1 MSSRLPFRGKVAIV
15 TGAGQGIGRR
25 IALDF
30 LGQGASVAL
39 VGRDPRKLKRTILEA
54 GRAATRAIGVR
65 ADISQEKQ
73 VRRMV
78 RQAVSRFGHL
88 DILVNNAGA
97 RGPTAPVVDL
107 EFSDWQ
113 QVVDVNLTGTYLCSR
128 EALKIMLPRRKGS
141 IVNMSSVAGRHAYPL
156 RAAYSA
162 SKWGVIGLTLSL
174 AQESGVSDVRVNAI
188 CPGPVEGPG
197 LDGVIVERARKLNVP
212 VEEMRDRFLRPSGAG
227 TSRHGRR
234 HQPRCAVSLFSGGE
248 KYHGPGYQCRLRLRP
263 LAHFLA
269 GVAPQFYPT
278 R

>member
-1 MSSRLPFRGKVAIV
+1 LSSRLPFRGKVAIV

-212 VEEMRDRFLRPSGAG
+212 VEEMRDRFLRPLALGRPVTEEDISRVVQFLCSPAAKNITGQVINVDSGFG
-227 TSRHGRR
+227 LWPIS
-234 HQPRCAVSLFSGGE
+234 
-248 KYHGPGYQCRLRLRP
+248 
-263 LAHFLA
+263 
-269 GVAPQFYPT
+269 
-278 R
+278 

>member
-54 GRAATRAIGVR
+54 GRAATRAIGMR

-113 QVVDVNLTGTYLCSR
+113 QVVDVNLTSTYLCSR

-212 VEEMRDRFLRPSGAG
+212 VEEMRDRFLRPLALGRPVTEEDISRVVQFLCSPAANNITGQVINVDSGFG
-227 TSRHGRR
+227 LWPIS
-234 HQPRCAVSLFSGGE
+234 
-248 KYHGPGYQCRLRLRP
+248 
-263 LAHFLA
+263 
-269 GVAPQFYPT
+269 
-278 R
+278 